1 MDTNINLE
9 KELLRSFIEYPLKI
23 DEFLD
28 KTSLKVFSKSAI
40 EYIQIILKLKEKGLL
55 SLNVFSESV
64 SEAQKKDGYFLDI
77 ISLSPNP
84 LFCDLAPLLAHNYK
98 IKKQGEMA
106 QALNHASLN
115 NELLDLSILSKEM
128 DEANVEDLRTLDE
141 WLKYYEDKPLM
152 MKHSTSIDFIDNAF
166 EGGFELAQLMLISGD
181 AESGKTTLC
190 LQMLEHL
197 AIRNKV
203 AFFSF
208 EFTINSYLES
218 VKKQNKKLPFDNFY
232 IINDGYEISE
242 VAANIKRL
250 YKKGVRFFLIDS
262 QMRLEVGS
270 HHKITNIEQAESLK
284 FSTLAK
290 LCHSL
295 EIFIMLIIQT
305 SKSDPESP
313 SGSKKGEH
321 EASII
326 LRLEKIKPEKSDT
339 AQAYNEF
346 DEFRRSI
353 SLKKNKQ
360 TGKHF
365 KNIIGY
371 KPEKRI
377 FYNLEDKPKEVLD
390 FNELR
395 EDIF

>member
-1 MDTNINLE
+1 M
-9 KELLRSFIEYPLKI
+9 
-23 DEFLD
+23 
-28 KTSLKVFSKSAI
+28 
-40 EYIQIILKLKEKGLL
+40 
-55 SLNVFSESV
+55 
-64 SEAQKKDGYFLDI
+64 
-77 ISLSPNP
+77 
-84 LFCDLAPLLAHNYK
+84 
-98 IKKQGEMA
+98 
-106 QALNHASLN
+106 
-115 NELLDLSILSKEM
+115 
-128 DEANVEDLRTLDE
+128 
-141 WLKYYEDKPLM
+141 
-152 MKHSTSIDFIDNAF
+152 
-166 EGGFELAQLMLISGD
+166 
-181 AESGKTTLC
+181 
-190 LQMLEHL
+190 QMLEHL

-208 EFTINSYLES
+208 EFTVNSYLES
-218 VKKQNKKLPFDNFY
+218 IRKQNKKIPFDNFF
-232 IINDGYEISE
+232 IVDDGYEISE
-242 VAANIKRL
+242 VATNIKRL

-270 HHKITNIEQAESLK
+270 HHKTTNIEQAESLK

-295 EIFIMLIIQT
+295 EIFVMLIIQT

-326 LRLEKIKPEKSDT
+326 LRLEKIKPDKNDT

-377 FYNLEDKPKEVLD
+377 FYNLEEKPREVID
-390 FNELR
+390 FNKIR
-395 EDIF
+395 EEIF